1 MIFNAF
7 QIICRKE
14 QKMKIMSIKHRNWV
28 KPQIKWFPAL
38 YRDGELV
45 VFADLRITLPSRTI
59 HIIFNKKGR
68 TK

>member
-1 MIFNAF
+1 
-7 QIICRKE
+7 
-14 QKMKIMSIKHRNWV
+14 MKIMSIKHRNWV

-45 VFADLRITLPSRTI
+45 MFADLRITLPLRTI